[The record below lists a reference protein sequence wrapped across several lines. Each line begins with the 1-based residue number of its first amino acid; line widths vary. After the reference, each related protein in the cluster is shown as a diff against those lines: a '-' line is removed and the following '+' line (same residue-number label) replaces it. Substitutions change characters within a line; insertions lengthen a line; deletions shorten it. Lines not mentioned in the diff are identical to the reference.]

1 MPKHLID
8 RKSTANRQPPLA
20 HNARAG
26 VSMARDT
33 VACDDGLA
41 LAGGLIAGT
50 RVATD
55 MGWLPVEEL
64 RAGDRV
70 ATFDNGMRPLRA
82 VHVSSLHT
90 DIAGAP
96 RSVWPLSLPAGALGN
111 RSALRVLPGQAVLIE
126 SDAAEALF
134 GDAFTLVPAAVLD
147 GHNGIAPVEP
157 DHEIS
162 IVTLVFDGAEVIY
175 VDGTLLAQCGGEGAA
190 AGYPRLSEAQG
201 RQLIVAMDAPPY
213 PRG

>member
-8 RKSTANRQPPLA
+8 RKNAAHGQPP
-20 HNARAG
+20 ARTVPG
-26 VSMARDT
+26 TRVVRDE
-33 VACDDGLA
+33 ALA

-70 ATFDNGMRPLRA
+70 ATFDNGMRPVRA

-90 DIAGAP
+90 DVAGAP
-96 RSVWPLSLPAGALGN
+96 RGVWPLALPAGALGN
-111 RSALRVLPGQAVLIE
+111 RSALRVLPGQPILIE
-126 SDAAEALF
+126 SDAAETLY
-134 GDAFTLVPAAVLD
+134 GDAFTLVSAAVLD

-157 DHEIS
+157 ESEIS
-162 IVTLVFDGAEVIY
+162 IVTLEFDGDEVIY
-175 VDGTLLAQCGGEGAA
+175 VDGTLLAQCGADGARHDN
-190 AGYPRLSEAQG
+190 YPRLSEAQG
-201 RQLIVAMDAPPY
+201 RQLIATMPSAHHPQ
-213 PRG
+213 G